1 MVMPTSS
8 PANETGA
15 FPALLKEDPPRVI
28 GEELAL
34 KGRGSWAAAQG
45 YLGLWTL
52 RSS

>member
-28 GEELAL
+28 GEGLAL

-45 YLGLWTL
+45 YLGL
-52 RSS
+52 